1 MHQRKGKKIL
11 IYFFLLLLVGS
22 INNIGISN
30 LNFKEIDNINVVGL
44 NDYENVILLQKIK
57 DLNLGNI
64 FLINKKKIINLINQ
78 NTLVEKYNVSKKYPS
93 SLDISIQKTK
103 FLARINNNGKVFLV
117 GSNGKLSKND
127 FSNNELPFIFG
138 KPDINEFLNFKK
150 IIDQSKFSYNDI
162 TNLYFFPS
170 KRWDLELRNN
180 RIIKL
185 SQNFTKESLELVL
198 EFLHDNDFKDN
209 KIVDAR
215 IKNQIILND

>member
-22 INNIGISN
+22 INNIGLSI
-30 LNFKEIDNINVVGL
+30 LKFKEIDNINVVGL
-44 NDYENVILLQKIK
+44 NDYENVILLQEIK
-57 DLNLGNI
+57 DLSLKNI
-64 FLINKKKIINLINQ
+64 FLINKKEIINLINH
-78 NTLVEKYNVSKKYPS
+78 NTLIEKYNISKKYPS
-93 SLDISIQKTK
+93 SLDINIQKTK

-127 FSNNELPFIFG
+127 FSINELPFIFG

-150 IIDQSKFSYNDI
+150 IIDQSNFPYNEI

-170 KRWDLELRNN
+170 KRWDLEIRNN

-198 EFLHDNDFKDN
+198 KFLHDNYRKEFE
-209 KIVDAR
+209 
-215 IKNQIILND
+215 ILPLICHVT